1 MGVVGVVSCAHHAW
15 IDTSRY
21 MGTAL
26 AKEISDSVECRVHVP
41 VDKNGLIAI
50 MNESNYLIIHTHGA
64 FDAFIDQRCDNTYK
78 KIVSLNTF
86 KSFPSFSNLK
96 LVIITACSCASGE
109 NENNIACEF
118 SKHIAKD
125 GLVIANR
132 YDVYGGYIEFGD
144 KNNRNGWVA
153 YQNGKIV
160 IKENEIP
167 AKITMQDAFKIFLN
181 YRKDI

>member
-26 AKEISDSVECRVHVP
+26 AKEISDSVESRVHVP
-41 VDKNGLIAI
+41 VDKKGLIAI

-78 KIVSLNTF
+78 KIVSLNTI

-96 LVIITACSCASGE
+96 LVIITACSCAGGE

-132 YDVYGGYIEFGD
+132 YDVYGGYIDFGD

-160 IKENEIP
+160 IEENEEE
-167 AKITMQDAFKIFLN
+167 Q
-181 YRKDI
+181 